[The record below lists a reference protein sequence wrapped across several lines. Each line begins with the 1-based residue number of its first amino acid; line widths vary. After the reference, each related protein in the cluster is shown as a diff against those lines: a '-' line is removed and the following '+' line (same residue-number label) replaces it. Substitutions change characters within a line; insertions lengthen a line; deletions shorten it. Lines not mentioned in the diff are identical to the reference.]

1 MNKNYQT
8 KYDRNKERK
17 KYGKK
22 YVGPIQVEVNH
33 TYPELY
39 TARAVLVFLKPS
51 LTGTMTNTNN
61 EILRH

>member
-17 KYGKK
+17 KNMGKLCWPNTGRGEA
-22 YVGPIQVEVNH
+22 YIPGALHCQSS
-33 TYPELY
+33 TC
-39 TARAVLVFLKPS
+39 FFKPS